1 MQIYVAKNGQQ
12 LGPFDVAETQRKLA
26 SGEVSLDDLAWAE
39 GEAEWVPLSSLAVK
53 LGLQIG
59 KSAEAQS
66 SSISLPAEL
75 ASLPGI
81 SDALAFSLVTGT
93 VLGAL
98 LRTESRKVVTGR
110 RSQAF
115 NPIGVA
121 VKGSEIK
128 EDVNIDIQEFFLN
141 PIDGGVQLPIAVEA
155 QGFRVADGHKVTAVV
170 ATVDGMSQALAVF
183 NHNTRQR
190 GASLDQEMMAM
201 AKSQTKTV
209 GIVALVLIVI
219 SGVIGLK
226 FNSWI
231 VFGIAGAA
239 LFFAEYKLLGIIA
252 RGLRTDEAFNSLPG
266 HLGKCLDF
274 AERAQA

>member
-1 MQIYVAKNGQQ
+1 MNIYIGKNGEQ
-12 LGPFDVAETQRKLA
+12 LGPYNEE
-26 SGEVSLDDLAWAE
+26 EVIRALTANEIMLSDLAWKD
-39 GEAEWVPLSSLAVK
+39 GEAEWVPLSSLAKK
-53 LGLQIG
+53 LGLLVG
-59 KSAEAQS
+59 KSAEVQR

-75 ASLPGI
+75 ASLPGG

-93 VLGAL
+93 VLGAV
-98 LRTESRKVVTGR
+98 LRTEIRKVVTGR
-110 RSQAF
+110 RSQAL

-121 VKGSEIK
+121 FKGSEKK
-128 EDVNIDIQEFFLN
+128 ENVNFDIQEFFLN

-170 ATVDGMSQALAVF
+170 ATVDGLSQPLAVF

-190 GASLDQEMMAM
+190 GASLDQEMSAIR
-201 AKSQTKTV
+201 KSKGNTV
-209 GIVALVLIVI
+209 GIVTLVLIVI
-219 SGVIGLK
+219 SGFIGLI

-239 LFFAEYKLLGIIA
+239 LFFAENKLLGILA
-252 RGLRTDEAFNSLPG
+252 GGLRADEFFKSLPG
-266 HLGKCLDF
+266 HLEKCLDF